1 MIILDKLLIFYYQQS
16 GSVKID
22 LNMPYLIDGHNLI
35 GKMPDVSLD
44 DIDDEAFLI
53 DTLENHFR
61 RVRKNAI
68 VFFDRG
74 NIGDSQD
81 NHHSAF
87 LRVRFIR
94 PPQTADQAMIQELFK
109 LKGEARNYTVV
120 SSDRWIIE
128 QAQKTGVKVITSE
141 EFSKILHESYSSP
154 QNHPENHDND
164 MDFWMNLFE
173 SDS

>member
-1 MIILDKLLIFYYQQS
+1 MINLDKLSIFYDQLS
-16 GSVKID
+16 GSVKIG
-22 LNMPYLIDGHNLI
+22 LIMPYLIDGHNLI

-53 DTLENHFR
+53 TTLENHFR
-61 RVRKNAI
+61 SVRKNAV

-74 NIGDSQD
+74 IIGSSHY

-94 PPQTADQAMIQELFK
+94 APQTADQAMIQELFK

-128 QAQKTGVKVITSE
+128 QAQKTGAKVITSE
-141 EFSKILHESYSSP
+141 EFSKMLHESYSSP
-154 QNHPENHDND
+154 QDRPENHDND
-164 MDFWMNLFE
+164 MDFWMKLFE
-173 SDS
+173 ADS